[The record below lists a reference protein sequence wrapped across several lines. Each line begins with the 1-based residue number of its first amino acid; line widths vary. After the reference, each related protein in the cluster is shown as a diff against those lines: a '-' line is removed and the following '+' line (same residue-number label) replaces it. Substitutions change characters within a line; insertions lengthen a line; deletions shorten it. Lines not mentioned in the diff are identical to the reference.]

1 VSPGGLDLGA
11 VGRDSGAFESDWTAR
26 DALLYAVG
34 VGAGQEDATAELA
47 FTTENSTGITH
58 RVVPTFAIAVGLGR
72 LPDLGQVSLA
82 QILHAE
88 QEVAVHRELPTAG
101 RAHSTTRVAA
111 IYDKGKGALV
121 RLKTEVIDSKD
132 DMALATLTSG
142 LFIRGAGGWGGDR
155 GPQRQWALPEGQADA
170 VCRYRTSPGQALIYR
185 LSGDRNPLH
194 SDPAAAAAA
203 GFPGPILHG
212 LCTYGYTGRALVD
225 VVCEGDP
232 GRFGEMRARFSTPV
246 LPGQELEVGI
256 WLTDGGAAFRTTTD
270 AGTVIDHG
278 SFSLAG
284 QGLHREP
291 RHP

>member
-1 VSPGGLDLGA
+1 
-11 VGRDSGAFESDWTAR
+11 
-26 DALLYAVG
+26 
-34 VGAGQEDATAELA
+34 LA
-47 FTTENSTGITH
+47 FTTENSTGVTH
-58 RVVPTFAIAVGLGR
+58 RVVLTFAIAVGLGR
-72 LPDLGQVSLA
+72 LPDLGQISLA

-88 QEVAVHRELPTAG
+88 QEVAVHRELATAG
-101 RAHSTTRVAA
+101 RARSTTRVAA
-111 IYDKGKGALV
+111 IYDKGKDALV
-121 RLKTEVIDSKD
+121 RLQTEVVDPD
-132 DMALATLTSG
+132 DAVVLATLTSG
-142 LFIRGAGGWGGDR
+142 LFIRGAGGWGVDR
-155 GPQRQWALPEGQADA
+155 GPQREWALPEGQPDA
-170 VCRYRTSPGQALIYR
+170 VGDRTSPGQALVYR

-203 GFPGPILHG
+203 GFPARILHG